1 MIELNTQSHINRG
14 HNIQVTDQTDTALTT
29 MFDEY
34 YRQIKEKT
42 EYFINETSIYAE
54 LLKQKEESDDEV
66 SLDLKKMMEDKIKF

>member
-1 MIELNTQSHINRG
+1 
-14 HNIQVTDQTDTALTT
+14 

>member
-1 MIELNTQSHINRG
+1 MTDHI
-14 HNIQVTDQTDTALTT
+14 DSALTT

-66 SLDLKKMMEDKIKF
+66 SLDLKKMMEEKINF